1 MTAVKESEREKCEA
15 AALLNKDGGE
25 EARPDPY
32 APPDG
37 GWGWIVMVASF
48 LCCLVLDGIAYVFGV
63 FMGPMQEYYEVDY
76 ATMAGV
82 GSVLS
87 GTIQLVGPFV
97 ALLTN
102 LLGTRIVCIIG
113 AAVSSAGF
121 FLATYSPNVLVLLL
135 LFGVVAGTGLGL
147 MYVPAVVVV
156 GHYFDKRRALATGF
170 AVCGSGAGT
179 FVLAPLASF
188 LLTKLEWQG
197 AVRVFA
203 ALCLACVFCGLTMKP
218 LPTRPKQREI
228 VADGEAAEVT
238 EKAPNCLMT
247 VLESS
252 CSPRLLRN
260 IPFMLLCLSNLFA
273 TQGLY
278 IPYSFIPVLA
288 KERLCNASVNTTLLE
303 GSASGEEG
311 EDPCAE
317 AAVAAAFLISI
328 VGICNTLCRILSGY
342 VTDLPGVNSLVVTTL
357 ALGLG
362 GIAPLAMPF
371 CYSYASFVVVC
382 VMFGSFLSA
391 WCAVTSPAIVD
402 ICGIDLL
409 TSGFGSLTFVRGF
422 AALVGQFLYNV
433 PFLLFTTFSPQV
445 PR

>member
-1 MTAVKESEREKCEA
+1 
-15 AALLNKDGGE
+15 
-25 EARPDPY
+25 
-32 APPDG
+32 
-37 GWGWIVMVASF
+37 
-48 LCCLVLDGIAYVFGV
+48 
-63 FMGPMQEYYEVDY
+63 
-76 ATMAGV
+76 
-82 GSVLS
+82 
-87 GTIQLVGPFV
+87 
-97 ALLTN
+97 
-102 LLGTRIVCIIG
+102 
-113 AAVSSAGF
+113 
-121 FLATYSPNVLVLLL
+121 
-135 LFGVVAGTGLGL
+135 
-147 MYVPAVVVV
+147 
-156 GHYFDKRRALATGF
+156 
-170 AVCGSGAGT
+170 
-179 FVLAPLASF
+179 
-188 LLTKLEWQG
+188 
-197 AVRVFA
+197 
-203 ALCLACVFCGLTMKP
+203 MKP

-228 VADGEAAEVT
+228 VADGEAAEVA
-238 EKAPNCLMT
+238 EKAPNCLKT

-260 IPFMLLCLSNLFA
+260 LPFMLLCLSNLFA

-278 IPYSFIPVLA
+278 IPYSFIPILA
-288 KERLCNASVNTTLLE
+288 KERLCIASVNTTLLE

-422 AALVGQFLYNV
+422 AALVGPPIAGYLVDVSGSKEFAFYLSAG
-433 PFLLFTTFSPQV
+433 LLFTSALICGAAWLAQRAAAP
-445 PR
+445 PRSTAAPAAE